1 MSISANS
8 IFDPKDWKQNKG
20 VGIGYCAMIFRRNF
34 KIFPKSHVWYSLMWE
49 PGINCSLVSVTSY
62 SRFSSNRQVCVDSW
76 GWCKKNSIRQRI
88 DNMYVISAVTITNKC
103 TIKYVS
109 YVTSS
114 LISVA
119 NLDLTKFERVSLLE
133 INRYDYD
140 MTTYGS

>member
-1 MSISANS
+1 
-8 IFDPKDWKQNKG
+8 
-20 VGIGYCAMIFRRNF
+20 
-34 KIFPKSHVWYSLMWE
+34 
-49 PGINCSLVSVTSY
+49 
-62 SRFSSNRQVCVDSW
+62 
-76 GWCKKNSIRQRI
+76 
-88 DNMYVISAVTITNKC
+88 MYVISAVTITNKC